1 MTRWESLHWVESRA
15 TAIATLLL
23 LLGVTIVAEVGCG
36 GGSKPA
42 SATGLLEGNWQIT
55 LIPHGSTLQPVYTG
69 FLLQKGP
76 NVSGSVI
83 LGDGCSGVGTVTGKF
98 DGQNV
103 TLGIQEFGQDISLNG
118 SMPSGSAS
126 LSGQYST
133 LAGACGGNSTGTW
146 TAVQVKPLAGAFHG
160 TFTSLNAT
168 LTVTGTL
175 TQGANIGAS
184 TATVSGNITATGT
197 VICSYLTS
205 ASIRGVI
212 SGTVLNVDFYDS
224 KGNIIGQIPT
234 TAQPALLTP
243 DGTSLSGSYSFGAI
257 SGSCFGD
264 NGSVQLS
271 FP

>member
-1 MTRWESLHWVESRA
+1 NELMTRWESLHSVESRA
-15 TAIATLLL
+15 TAIAALLL

-36 GGSKPA
+36 GGRKPS
-42 SATGLLEGNWQIT
+42 SATGPLEGNWEIT
-55 LIPHGSTLQPVYTG
+55 LVPHGSKLKPVYTG
-69 FLLQKGP
+69 LLLQKGP

-160 TFTSLNAT
+160 TFTSLNGT

-175 TQGANIGAS
+175 TQGANI
-184 TATVSGNITATGT
+184 
-197 VICSYLTS
+197 
-205 ASIRGVI
+205 
-212 SGTVLNVDFYDS
+212 
-224 KGNIIGQIPT
+224 
-234 TAQPALLTP
+234 
-243 DGTSLSGSYSFGAI
+243 
-257 SGSCFGD
+257 
-264 NGSVQLS
+264 
-271 FP
+271 